1 MLDNIKSFLGIKLE
15 RVERLRQESVARNTD
30 NADRAWPAPEMRQLA
45 DLFKGQLV
53 NLVNAKHFYKSVT
66 WKYQLAPPL
75 MCSLRKAAFS
85 PGSWKTHEKTHR
97 TNPRFDSQPRE
108 PPPTA
113 LTGQESEEEDKK
125 RSKVKRNSCRMQK
138 DIRSPRN
145 RGSQW
150 NFRYFYPKFSTKPR
164 YRFGSESKGWYNFDI
179 QRLLGKE
186 SMNYLSGRKQGFKSW
201 RGSRNHWKPFQ
212 GKSRATVNGCL
223 VPSYRFVPCT

>member
-66 WKYQLAPPL
+66 WKYQLAAPL

-125 RSKVKRNSCRMQK
+125 RSKVKRNSCRMLLYRE
-138 DIRSPRN
+138 I

-150 NFRYFYPKFSTKPR
+150 NFRYQNFHTQNQDIDLGLGARDDITSISTGCWVKSLWTT
-164 YRFGSESKGWYNFDI
+164 YQGESKVSKVGEAQEI
-179 QRLLGKE
+179 TESPSKVSHVRL
-186 SMNYLSGRKQGFKSW
+186 
-201 RGSRNHWKPFQ
+201 
-212 GKSRATVNGCL
+212 
-223 VPSYRFVPCT
+223 